1 MFVVV
6 YTETLACVVRG
17 LQTQRTNPGNLSSLA
32 GTTDGSLAHAKY
44 DVGIR
49 EQSPDSRS
57 SLAILPMYDPE
68 VADLVGRRRYGS
80 VHCRGGG
87 RLESTT
93 GPLHMWPSPAT
104 SSEILGSNPRPSD
117 ERPRYSLLARQA
129 GSYLRP
135 IRNPRRDSN
144 LRAQGFWRAKAVVL
158 PTKLNYLGLTA

>member
-1 MFVVV
+1 MS
-6 YTETLACVVRG
+6 YG

-44 DVGIR
+44 EVGIR

-117 ERPRYSLLARQA
+117 ERPRYLPGKHGHTFDRSEIPAGTRTCAHRVFGAQRQS
-129 GSYLRP
+129 SYQL
-135 IRNPRRDSN
+135 S
-144 LRAQGFWRAKAVVL
+144 
-158 PTKLNYLGLTA
+158 

>member
-1 MFVVV
+1 MRRTA
-6 YTETLACVVRG
+6 YRLNAPTRETYLLWQVP
-17 LQTQRTNPGNLSSLA
+17 QTVL
-32 GTTDGSLAHAKY
+32 LAHAKY
-44 DVGIR
+44 EVGIR

-117 ERPRYSLLARQA
+117 ERPRYLP
-129 GSYLRP
+129 GK
-135 IRNPRRDSN
+135 
-144 LRAQGFWRAKAVVL
+144 QGHTFDRF
-158 PTKLNYLGLTA
+158 YI